1 MNSYEHS
8 SFVVAA
14 VLSATVHAAAA
25 VYLGQYDAP
34 SANQPQSTASVML
47 ISLAPA
53 RQAPPQPEPESK
65 PAPLATPEAIAEP
78 PPPPTPVRKPAPRPK
93 PVRKPPPKPA
103 IEPLPAISKQPETT
117 EPVEE
122 RTAVS
127 SYTEAPLNKP
137 AQDQI
142 VLINERDSYLTR
154 MLAHIDSHKFYP
166 RKARHRGM
174 EGEIKI
180 AFYLHKDGSI
190 SDLQVSGGSKVLRTA
205 ARQAVRNALSL
216 PRPPESFHLQKQIR
230 FGMVYRLDG

>member
-8 SFVVAA
+8 SVVVAA
-14 VLSATVHAAAA
+14 VLSVTLHAAAA
-25 VYLGQYDAP
+25 VYLGQHDDP
-34 SANQPQSTASVML
+34 SASQPQSTASVML

-53 RQAPPQPEPESK
+53 RQAPPQPEPK
-65 PAPLATPEAIAEP
+65 PAPLATSEAITEP
-78 PPPPTPVRKPAPRPK
+78 PPPPTPVQK
-93 PVRKPPPKPA
+93 PVSKPKLARKPPPKPA
-103 IEPLPAISKQPETT
+103 IEPLPTISKQPETT

-137 AQDQI
+137 ALDQI

-174 EGEIKI
+174 EGEVKI

-190 SDLQVSGGSKVLRTA
+190 SDLQVSGGSRVLRTA
-205 ARQAVRNALSL
+205 AKQAVRSALSL